1 MLQTFLPLFMMT
13 FFICLFIVL
22 MQFLWRYIDDL
33 VGKGFEVAL
42 IGELFCYAALSMVPM
57 ALPLS
62 ILLASLMAFGNL
74 GEHFELTA
82 MKASGVSLI
91 KVMSP
96 LMVFLTVVAVGA
108 FFFQN
113 DVLPVSQVK
122 MYSLLYSMRQKSPEL
137 DIPESTFYDQIDG
150 YNLFVKSKNRET
162 GTLHDVMIYDVSAGF
177 GYANVIVADSGHLSF
192 TDDKKHLYLEL
203 FHGESFEDLKD
214 DRQKKDRNGM
224 LYRRETFRQKEI
236 MIPFDATFNRM
247 DDESMR
253 SQYIGKNMAE
263 LNHTIDSVGLRI
275 DSMGDDFARAMK
287 AETLCGLPQ
296 RRVVTQDDQEVEV
309 GIMQVEMPAP
319 LNVDS
324 IFNAS
329 SPLQKVEYVE
339 AAKTKATHVRQNM
352 EFRSVAVEDAS
363 KTVRRHQ
370 IELQKKFTLSFACLI
385 FFFIGAPLGAIIRK
399 GGLGTPIVVSVLLF
413 IAYYIVDNM
422 GYKLARD
429 GRWPVWEGIWLSSEV
444 LLPLGVF
451 LTYKAVNDSAVFNP
465 DAYRN
470 FFRRLVGAKEARL
483 IVMKEVI
490 MDDVVPDDAI
500 AMLRRFDG
508 ETEAMLTRYG
518 GRMGYVTYW
527 TGGVDRD
534 ALASLRQ
541 NLEGVV
547 EYLANSD
554 SQLVIN
560 KLMDYP
566 FIRQLLVYH
575 PVRWRKVGIALAAF
589 VPVGVPVYL
598 AATRYHKRLARDL
611 RAIRKVNEELISIIE
626 ENKNRR
632 HK

>member
-203 FHGESFEDLKD
+203 YHGESFEDLKD

-296 RRVVTQDDQEVEV
+296 RRVVTRDDQEVEV

-490 MDDVVPDDAI
+490 MDDVVADDAI
-500 AMLRRFDG
+500 AMLRRFDS
-508 ETEAMLTRYG
+508 ETEAMLARYG
-518 GRMGYVTYW
+518 GRMGYVAYW
-527 TGGVDRD
+527 TGGIDRD

-575 PVRWRKVGIALAAF
+575 PVGRRKVGMALAAF

-598 AATRYHKRLARDL
+598 VATRYHKRLARDL
-611 RAIRKVNEELISIIE
+611 KAIRKVNEELISITE